1 MFLTA
6 LWFILVLSFLVFFHE
21 LGHYLA
27 ARHVGVRV
35 QRFSIGFPPRAIGRK
50 VGETEY
56 MLSWIPLG
64 GYVKLEGQNLD
75 DENPRDPRNY
85 AAKTKLQRLYI
96 LLAGPV
102 MNLVLALLLM
112 PLVFMLGVETPRY
125 RLDPPVVAEVEAGS
139 PAAQAGVRAGDRVVR
154 LGTRETPSWNA
165 LDKALGEQPL
175 TGNMVFRVARPGA
188 AAGGAAASGAA
199 AELSVPAA
207 AFASSQ
213 PFGWKPLVEPVVGQ
227 VAPRSPAQQAGLQ
240 PGDRILAVNGV
251 PVSQWDQMPAEIQK
265 SKGAQLSLDVR
276 RGNGTLKLAL
286 APMRQ
291 GGSWVIGISP
301 GSVVERHG
309 FVDSVRLGTERVA
322 QITGSTFSFL
332 GHLVMGQGSLD
343 SLGGPVKIGVVIG
356 EAARSGF
363 DKLLFLTALI
373 SLQLGIFNLL
383 PIPALDGGH
392 IFLIGVEWLAR
403 RPLSV
408 KVRERAQIVGFSLL
422 VALILVVTYNDVLQ
436 LIS

>member
-1 MFLTA
+1 MLLTA
-6 LWFILVLSFLVFFHE
+6 LWFILVLSVLVFVHE

-35 QRFSIGFPPRAIGRK
+35 QRFSIGFPPRAIGK
-50 VGETEY
+50 KIGETEY

-75 DENPRDPRNY
+75 DENPADPRNY

-96 LLAGPV
+96 LVAGPV
-102 MNLVLALLLM
+102 MNLALALVLM

-125 RLDPPVVAEVEAGS
+125 RLDPPVVAEVLAGS
-139 PAAQAGVRAGDRVVR
+139 AAAQAGFHAGDRIVR

-165 LDKALGEQPL
+165 LDQALSEQPL
-175 TGNMVFRVARPGA
+175 SGSLAFRVERA
-188 AAGGAAASGAA
+188 GAA

-207 AFASSQ
+207 AFASNQ

-227 VAPRSPAQQAGLQ
+227 LAPRSPAQQAGLQ
-240 PGDRILAVNGV
+240 VGDRIVAVNGV
-251 PVSQWDQMPAEIQK
+251 AVSQWDQMPAEIQK
-265 SKGAQLSLDVR
+265 SQGAELSLDVR
-276 RGNGTLKLAL
+276 RGGRMLKLSF
-286 APMRQ
+286 APMKQ
-291 GGSWVIGISP
+291 GGAWVIGISP

-309 FVDSVRLGTERVA
+309 FLDSVRLGTGRIV

-332 GHLVMGQGSLD
+332 GHLVVGQGSLD
-343 SLGGPVKIGVVIG
+343 TLGGPVKIGVVIG

-363 DKLLFLTALI
+363 DKLLFLMALI

-392 IFLIGVEWLAR
+392 MFLIAVEWVVR
-403 RPLSV
+403 RPLSA
-408 KVRERAQIVGFSLL
+408 KARERAQIVGFSLL